1 MIWRR
6 AFLFPLRAAAT
17 REKKMTER
25 ESVESA
31 ITMRMM
37 DGGGKAPHDGQRRG
51 KGMIQ

>member
-37 DGGGKAPHDGQRRG
+37 DGGGEGDDVPLG
-51 KGMIQ
+51 